1 MAERLK
7 NSALP
12 RAFSDVVADIADLF
26 QKELRLARVELS
38 AKLSTKFR
46 AGVWMAIAAA
56 LSIVALVL
64 VVQAL
69 VFGLATGL
77 DIALHWSCVIVAALF
92 GVLAAAVYGKAQADN
107 REDLTPNRTIHQV
120 KRDIKEVKEQLT

>member
-1 MAERLK
+1 MADHLK

-12 RAFSDVVADIADLF
+12 RALSDVVADIADLF

-38 AKLSTKFR
+38 TKLSMKLR

-56 LSIVALVL
+56 LGIVALVL

-69 VFGLATGL
+69 VLGLAASL
-77 DIALHWSCVIVAALF
+77 EIALHWSCLIVAAMF
-92 GVLAAAVYGKAQADN
+92 GILAVAVYGKAQADN
-107 REDLTPNRTIHQV
+107 REDLTPNRTIRQV
-120 KRDIKEVKEQLT
+120 KRDIEEVKEQLT